1 MANVETQWNPFII
14 TNKGLELRQ
23 RSIAT
28 GATITFNHGK
38 IGQGVPSNPANIPS
52 MTDIVSAAE
61 QVPVVRSEANDV
73 THYVGIRIDNVTFKQ
88 PVLMTEIGL
97 FASIGEETPVL
108 YGYTYA
114 TQGYD
119 SIPAGSTSHYVWTVS
134 IDTVISRA
142 QSISFSYDGS
152 KVYVT
157 EAEMD
162 ALIQA
167 WEAYKDEVGSD
178 DLHGA
183 VNQHSTDIGY
193 LFKAAEN
200 NRELVMNVEL
210 RNTETEPLWFNN
222 SAATV
227 AFPSGQNRN
236 NLDYTVQSEIVKA
249 TGGDAGEIV
258 VSAKQLNGFTV
269 SYTGTAS
276 EVALKLYV
284 KGGLW
289 KC

>member
-1 MANVETQWNPFII
+1 MANVVTQWNPFII

-28 GATITFNHGK
+28 GAPITFNYAK
-38 IGQGVPSNPANIPS
+38 IGQGKPSNPANIPS

-61 QVPVVRSEANDV
+61 QVPVVRSVSDGV

-97 FASIGEETPVL
+97 FASIGGETPVL

-119 SIPAGSTSHYVWTVS
+119 SIPAGNISHYIWTVS

-142 QSISFSYDGS
+142 QSISFTYDGS
-152 KVYVT
+152 KVYAS
-157 EAEMD
+157 EAEID

-167 WEAYKDEVGSD
+167 WEAYKDDVGSD

-193 LFKAAEN
+193 LFKVAEN

-210 RNTETEPLWFNN
+210 KNTETEPLWFNN

-227 AFPSGQNRN
+227 AFPSGKNRN

-258 VSAKQLNGFTV
+258 ISAKQLNGFTV
-269 SYTGTAS
+269 GYTGTAS
-276 EVALKLYV
+276 AVTLKLYV